1 MNFLQ
6 VPDHVWRHSAKLS
19 GLQFAILCDAW
30 TWEAQGKPARR
41 SNDQLAEMFG
51 ATSRAVTKS
60 VKRLEELGLVR
71 ISYAPNHIR
80 LIHPER
86 AFTLNE
92 RSPRTIV
99 HPEQSF
105 TPTLN
110 DRSPLPRT
118 IVHPS
123 PEQSFTLVENREENK
138 EEKKVEKRASQ
149 SKIKIVMP
157 WESDEFANAWR
168 EWKEYKRVEKRFTFK
183 SPKTEQ
189 TALHKIH
196 QDAEGNEHLAVF
208 AIATSIANGW
218 SGIFINAQLKRE
230 FSKREGSRG
239 SDELTPEYLHWVKTG
254 EWLPHSV

>member
-1 MNFLQ
+1 MEGIWLPAEVWELDLPPLHRVFLARLIALSKQ
-6 VPDHVWRHSAKLS
+6 DGASWAGDEFLAESLRCTPQHVRKMRRQLEESGHIVTEGYGHKRRLSVELAPVGAKVAPVGTS
-19 GLQFAILCDAW
+19 NQRRKQP
-30 TWEAQGKPARR
+30 EAQELQPEAQKLRLQMRQEATT
-41 SNDQLAEMFG
+41 DAE
-51 ATSRAVTKS
+51 SI
-60 VKRLEELGLVR
+60 E
-71 ISYAPNHIR
+71 
-80 LIHPER
+80 
-86 AFTLNE
+86 
-92 RSPRTIV
+92 
-99 HPEQSF
+99 
-105 TPTLN
+105 
-110 DRSPLPRT
+110 
-118 IVHPS
+118 
-123 PEQSFTLVENREENK
+123 ENRTSK
-138 EEKKVEKRASQ
+138 ELVKKEPKP
-149 SKIKIVMP
+149 KIEIVMP
-157 WESDEFANAWR
+157 WESDEFASAWR